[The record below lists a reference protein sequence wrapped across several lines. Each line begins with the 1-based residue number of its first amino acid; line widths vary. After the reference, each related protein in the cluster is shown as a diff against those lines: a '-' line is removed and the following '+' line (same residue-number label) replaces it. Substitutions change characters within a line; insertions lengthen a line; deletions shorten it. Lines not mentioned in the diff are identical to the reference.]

1 VRRAALAGLGILLA
15 AACRHADGPGDAS
28 AVTKVSVTIPAPQIL
43 VGGVTQAVAILLD
56 AQGDTVVDR
65 AAVWSSLTPS
75 VVSVTPA
82 GVVTG
87 LQAGIGTVRATS
99 GLATGDAQVV
109 VKNPSAGSISLSRD
123 AVTIAVPGGSTQ
135 LIATAR
141 DTSGRLIPSPTIT
154 WASTAPLIA
163 SVNSTGL
170 VTGLAV
176 GSAAITATVDGQVAT
191 AAITVTLV
199 PNSSAPLIVS
209 VNPEPLRPGGT
220 FTVVGNNFAPTPAG
234 NTVVVDGVP
243 VTVNAATV
251 NAMSITLPQSFACA
265 PSRPVFI
272 QVTVGGLIGGG
283 GSTLQVANPRSLAVG
298 QSVVITDPA
307 QVRCN
312 ELENTGGRYAIS
324 VYNAYRSSV
333 TPTSNGAVS
342 LTVRGAV
349 PAAAVSVATSTAAAR
364 HPIERWA
371 GAGPG
376 FTATDIGQ
384 ALRLQRQRQ
393 SDRSHAR
400 LLERNSEWL
409 TANSAAIRANL
420 ANRPAARIQP
430 SSPFSAQVVT
440 VGNITNVKIPNLD
453 AANFCVTNTPVGV
466 RTVYVGTHAI
476 IVEDTTTVYAGG
488 PTLAGQMDNYYQ
500 ALGQEFDNTMFP
512 VELANFGNPLAMDA
526 QLGNL
531 GKIVMVF
538 SPRVN
543 GTLEGS
549 IIGFVVSCD
558 LSPVTSAPSS
568 NFGEYLYGAVPTSS
582 AFGYFDTGTRDSWLR
597 QMRPTVVHEVKHI
610 TAFVQRISRNLTLE
624 DLSWEEGM
632 ARNAEELYA
641 RTFYGTQA
649 KQNTG
654 YAASV
659 GCDVLYTVSPG
670 PCANR
675 PLLMLRHFDALYTYL
690 GSPELVSM
698 LGRAYAQ
705 DFTFYASAWSMQRWA
720 NDLFGTNESQF
731 LKDWTVSPVTG
742 VANFEARTGQPWEV
756 SLGEWSLAMFVD
768 DLPNFT
774 PANPHLRFP
783 SWNLHDIWLGMC
795 SDLGPCSDPNN
806 PTQIYPSGTPFNPRQ
821 VTYGN
826 FSVNVTT
833 LEGGAFAMFNLSGV
847 QSAKQLIELRSPNGG
862 DPPGTVRIAIVR
874 IQ

>member
-1 VRRAALAGLGILLA
+1 MRRAALAGLTVLLA

-56 AQGDTVVDR
+56 AEGDTVVDR
-65 AAVWSSLTPS
+65 AAVWSSLTPA

-87 LQAGIGTVRATS
+87 LQAGIGTVRASS

-123 AVTIAVPGGSTQ
+123 AATIAIPGGATQ

-141 DTSGRLIPSPTIT
+141 DTSGRLIPDPTIT
-154 WASTAPLIA
+154 WASSAPLIA

-176 GSAAITATVDGQVAT
+176 GSASITATIDGQVAT

-234 NTVVVDGVP
+234 NIVVVDGVP
-243 VTVNAATV
+243 VTVNASTV
-251 NAMSITLPQSFACA
+251 NAMSITIPQSFACA
-265 PSRPVFI
+265 PSHPVFI
-272 QVTVGGLIGGG
+272 QVTGGGMIGGG
-283 GSTLQVANPRSLAVG
+283 GSTLQVANARSLAVG
-298 QSVVITDPA
+298 QSVVVTDPA

-312 ELENTGGRYAIS
+312 ELDNTGGRYAIS

-342 LTVRGAV
+342 LVVRGAV
-349 PAAAVSVATSTAAAR
+349 PSAASAAVATSAAVTPR
-364 HPIERWA
+364 PTERWT
-371 GAGPG
+371 GALPG
-376 FTATDIGQ
+376 FTATDLGQ
-384 ALRLQRQRQ
+384 SLRLERQRQ

-400 LLERNSEWL
+400 LLERNTEWL
-409 TANSAAIRANL
+409 DANSAAIRAN
-420 ANRPAARIQP
+420 RTAARIQP

-440 VGNITNVKIPNLD
+440 IGNITNVKIPNLD

-466 RTVYVGTHAI
+466 RTVYVGTRSI

-500 ALGQEFDNTMFP
+500 SLGQEFDNAMFP
-512 VELANFGNPLAMDA
+512 IELANFGNPLAMDA

-531 GKIVMVF
+531 GKVVMVF

-558 LSPVTSAPSS
+558 LSPVTAAPSS
-568 NFGEYLYGAVPTSS
+568 NVGEYLYGAVPTSPAS
-582 AFGYFDTGTRDSWLR
+582 GYFDTGTRDSWLR
-597 QMRPTVVHEVKHI
+597 QMRPTIVHEVKHI
-610 TAFVQRISRNLTLE
+610 TAFVQRVSHNLTLE

-632 ARNAEELYA
+632 ARTAEELYA

-654 YAASV
+654 YAASI
-659 GCDVLYTVSPG
+659 GCDVRYTVSPG

-690 GSPELVSM
+690 AEPEIVSM

-720 NDLFGTNESQF
+720 NDLFGANEAQF
-731 LKDWTVSPVTG
+731 LKDWTLSPVTG
-742 VANFEARTGQPWEV
+742 VANFEARTGQSWEL
-756 SLGEWSLAMFVD
+756 SLGEWSLAMLVD

-774 PANPHLRFP
+774 PANQHLRFP
-783 SWNLHDIWLGMC
+783 SWNLRDIWLGMC

-806 PTQIYPSGTPFNPRQ
+806 PTQIYPSSSPFNPRAI
-821 VTYGN
+821 TYGN
-826 FSVNVTT
+826 FSVNLTT

-847 QSAKQLIELRSPNGG
+847 QSAKQLIELRSPNGA
-862 DPPGTVRIAIVR
+862 DPPATVRIAIVR

>member
-1 VRRAALAGLGILLA
+1 VRRAALAALTALSA
-15 AACRHADGPGDAS
+15 VACRHADGPGDSS
-28 AVTKVSVTIPAPQIL
+28 AVTKVSVSIPAPQIV
-43 VGGVTQAVAILLD
+43 VGGATQAVAILLD
-56 AQGDTVVDR
+56 AQGDTIVDR
-65 AAVWSSLTPS
+65 SAVWSSLTPS
-75 VVSVTPA
+75 VVSVTPV

-99 GLATGDAQVV
+99 GTATGDAQIV
-109 VKNPSAGSISLSRD
+109 VKNPSAGSITLSRD
-123 AVTIAVPGGSTQ
+123 AATIAIPSGSTQ

-141 DTSGRLIPSPTIT
+141 DTSGRLIPNPTIN
-154 WASTAPLIA
+154 WASSAPLIA
-163 SVNSTGL
+163 TVNSTGL

-176 GSAAITATVDGQVAT
+176 GSASITATVDGQVAT

-234 NTVVVDGVP
+234 NVVVVDGVP

-251 NAMSITLPQSFACA
+251 NAMSITLPQTFACV
-265 PSRPVFI
+265 PSHPVFI

-283 GSTLQVANPRSLAVG
+283 GSTLQVANPRSLGVG

-312 ELENTGGRYAIS
+312 EIDNTGGRYAIS

-349 PAAAVSVATSTAAAR
+349 PSRSAAAVSASTAAA
-364 HPIERWA
+364 PPQMQRWT
-371 GAGPG
+371 GALPQ
-376 FTATDIGQ
+376 FSATDLGQ
-384 ALRLQRQRQ
+384 SLRLQRQREI
-393 SDRSHAR
+393 DRTHAR
-400 LLERNSEWL
+400 LLERNTQWIE
-409 TANSAAIRANL
+409 ANSAAIHANL
-420 ANRPAARIQP
+420 SASRIQP
-430 SSPFSAQVVT
+430 SSPISAQVVI
-440 VGNITNVKIPNLD
+440 VGHITNVKIPNLD
-453 AANFCVTNTPVGV
+453 AANFCVTNTPIGV
-466 RTVYVGTHAI
+466 RTVYVGTHSI

-500 ALGQEFDNTMFP
+500 SLGQEFDNTMFP
-512 VELANFGNPLAMDA
+512 LELANFGNPLVMDA

-531 GKIVMVF
+531 GKVVMVF

-558 LSPVTSAPSS
+558 LSPVSAAPSS
-568 NFGEYLYGAVPTSS
+568 NFGEYLYGAVPTSPAS
-582 AFGYFDTGTRDSWLR
+582 GYFDTGTRDSWLR
-597 QMRPTVVHEVKHI
+597 QMRPTVMHEVKHI
-610 TAFVQRISRNLTLE
+610 TAFAQRISHNLALE

-641 RTFYGTQA
+641 RTFYATQA
-649 KQNTG
+649 KQNTS
-654 YAASV
+654 YAASI
-659 GCDVLYTVSPG
+659 GCDVRYTVLNS

-675 PLLMLRHFDALYTYL
+675 PLLMLRHFDGLYTYL

-698 LGRAYAQ
+698 LGRAYSQ

-720 NDLFGTNESQF
+720 NDLFGTSEAQF
-731 LKDWTVSPVTG
+731 LKDWTLSPVTG
-742 VANFEARTGQPWEV
+742 VANFEARSGQPWDV

-774 PANPHLRFP
+774 PSNPHLRFP
-783 SWNLHDIWLGMC
+783 SWNLTDIWLGMC
-795 SDLGPCSDPNN
+795 DDLGPCFNPNN
-806 PTQIYPSGTPFNPRQ
+806 PTQLYPSSTPFNPRAI
-821 VTYGN
+821 TYGD
-826 FSVNVTT
+826 FSVNLTT

>member
-1 VRRAALAGLGILLA
+1 MRRAASAGLLALLA
-15 AACRHADGPGDAS
+15 AACHHADGPGDAS
-28 AVTKVSVTIPAPQIL
+28 AVTKVSVSIPAPQIL

-65 AAVWSSLTPS
+65 AAVWSSLTPA

-109 VKNPSAGSISLSRD
+109 VKNPSAGSVTLSRD
-123 AVTIAVPGGSTQ
+123 AVTIAIPGGSTQ

-141 DTSGRLIPSPTIT
+141 DTSGRLIPNPTIA
-154 WASTAPLIA
+154 WASSAPLIA

-176 GSAAITATVDGQVAT
+176 GSASVTATIDGQVAT

-199 PNSSAPLIVS
+199 PNSAAPLIVS

-265 PSRPVFI
+265 PSHPVFI

-283 GSTLQVANPRSLAVG
+283 GSTLQVANARNLAVG

-333 TPTSNGAVS
+333 TQTANGAVA

-349 PAAAVSVATSTAAAR
+349 PASSSAAAAAVSPPVARPA
-364 HPIERWA
+364 ERWS
-371 GAGPG
+371 GALPA
-376 FTATDIGQ
+376 FTATDVGRS
-384 ALRLQRQRQ
+384 LRLQRQREA
-393 SDRSHAR
+393 DRTHAR
-400 LLERNSEWL
+400 LLERNTRWIE
-409 TANSAAIRANL
+409 ANAAAIRANL
-420 ANRPAARIQP
+420 SAARIQAR
-430 SSPFSAQVVT
+430 SAISAQVVT

-453 AANFCVTNTPVGV
+453 AANFCVTNTPIGV
-466 RTVYVGTHAI
+466 RTVYVGTHSI

-500 ALGQEFDNTMFP
+500 SLGQEFDNTMFP
-512 VELANFGNPLAMDA
+512 AEVANFGSPLVMDA

-531 GKIVMVF
+531 GKVVMVF

-543 GTLEGS
+543 GSLEGS

-558 LSPVTSAPSS
+558 LSPVSAAPSS
-568 NFGEYLYGAVPTSS
+568 NFGEYLYGAVPTSPAS
-582 AFGYFDTGTRDSWLR
+582 GYFDSGTRDSWLR
-597 QMRPTVVHEVKHI
+597 QMRPTVMHEVKHI
-610 TAFVQRISRNLTLE
+610 TAFAQRISRNLALE

-632 ARNAEELYA
+632 ARNAEEIYA

-659 GCDVLYTVSPG
+659 GCDVRYTVIPG

-720 NDLFGTNESQF
+720 NDLFASSESQF
-731 LKDWTVSPVTG
+731 LKDWTLSPVTG
-742 VANFEARTGQPWEV
+742 VANFEARTGQSWEQ

-774 PANPHLRFP
+774 PTNPHLRFL
-783 SWNLHDIWLGMC
+783 SWNLRDMWLGMC
-795 SDLGPCSDPNN
+795 QDLGPCSDPNN
-806 PTQIYPSGTPFNPRQ
+806 PTQIYPANTPFNPRQ
-821 VTYGN
+821 VSYGN
-826 FSVNVTT
+826 FSVNLTT

-862 DPPGTVRIAIVR
+862 DPPATVRIAIVR